1 MQRQGRNVN
10 SSTCGGKKFH
20 PRHVV
25 FHHKCVDSDI
35 NLFNKLKKF
44 KKKGEESR
52 RCRLSEILQRVDAV
66 RQPSERVEE
75 GDDFVASEFEVSLP
89 HGRQIEGGG
98 IGLIKRARK
107 EDLERRA
114 EALRLQFAP
123 EFAFLAA
130 DAVHDLRHVA
140 EVVAE
145 FHFQLLGVTTAAE
158 HGRLV
163 KVRAE

>member
-1 MQRQGRNVN
+1 MRQPERNQNPRNV
-10 SSTCGGKKFH
+10 KKIQANEI
-20 PRHVV
+20 RW
-25 FHHKCVDSDI
+25 
-35 NLFNKLKKF
+35 N
-44 KKKGEESR
+44 GES
-52 RCRLSEILQRVDAV
+52 VA
-66 RQPSERVEE
+66 PSERVEE

-89 HGRQIEGGG
+89 HRRQIEGGG

-163 KVRAE
+163 KVRAEWSTIPINRQ